1 MPASI
6 EGLRAALAG
15 RYEIERELGRG
26 GMATV
31 FLARD
36 VQHDRPVALKVLH
49 PELAAAMGAERFQR
63 EIKLAA
69 RLQHPH
75 ILGVY
80 DSGAIADRLWFT
92 MPFVE
97 GETLRDRI
105 TRERQL
111 PVDVAVRLTREVA
124 LALDYAHRHQVLHRD
139 IKPENILLSD
149 GQALLAD
156 FGIARALGSAADEGL
171 TGTGV
176 AIGTPGYMSPE
187 QATGERGLD
196 ARSDVYALGSVLYEM
211 LAGEPPFSGPTAQAV
226 IMRIVTEAPRPLT
239 AARASV
245 TPELAAAV
253 GKAMEKAPADRFA
266 TAAEFAEA
274 LGRIGGTSTS
284 VMTAAAARSGRRV
297 WGLVAAVVLVA
308 AGLGT
313 WALRRSPSHASGP
326 RRIAVLPFENEGG
339 ADDAYF
345 AAGIT
350 DELRSKLSAVP
361 GLEVTARASSSQYTK
376 TTKSVKEIG
385 KDLDVEYIL
394 TGTVRWSKPAGGKS
408 TVRVT
413 PELVH
418 VSSGA
423 NKFSQPYQAELSD
436 VFKVQSDIAGEVV
449 QALDVA
455 LATSTEQRLDARPTQ
470 NTQAHDAFL
479 RGQQISQDLS
489 VTDAGPMREAAAQY
503 ARAVGIDS
511 SFAEAWAALA
521 LVHTDLEQTNLT
533 VEGTALIKKATERAL
548 AADPN
553 SSLGRLARGR
563 YLLIFEK
570 DYERALA
577 EYQAGLK
584 TDPNNVRLLAAAASA
599 EGTLG
604 RWDDALA
611 HARQAQRLD
620 PRSITPNRRLAQ
632 LLHDTRHFEEARV
645 ASNNVLALAP
655 SNTQLIQLA
664 AINFGSMGRL
674 DSIRALIDRSL
685 KITDTTTLMVRF
697 AKFQEMMW
705 VWDPSYWPR
714 FTTLTPKDFDG
725 DRGHWGLKVGGTY
738 RLMGDTVRARA
749 YGDSAR
755 IAFEAKLK
763 DFPEEAQLHELRGRA
778 LALAGVKDEAVREA
792 DLSLRLRETKLDA
805 STGPYV
811 RFQVARIFL
820 RAGEYDR
827 ALDLID
833 ELLKV
838 YSTDVTPAW
847 LRIDPSFLPL
857 KGNPR
862 FEKLIAPQ

>member
-6 EGLRAALAG
+6 DDLKAALAG
-15 RYEIERELGRG
+15 RYDIERELGRG

-31 FLARD
+31 YQARD

-49 PELAAAMGAERFQR
+49 SELAAALGVERFQR

-75 ILGVY
+75 ILSVY
-80 DSGAIADRLWFT
+80 DSGTAADRLWFT

-97 GETLRDRI
+97 GESLRDRL

-111 PVDVAVRLTREVA
+111 PVEDAVRLTREVA
-124 LALDYAHRHQVLHRD
+124 LALDYAHRHQILHRD
-139 IKPENILLSD
+139 IKPENILLTD

-156 FGIARALGSAADEGL
+156 FGIARALGGSEENL

-187 QATGERGLD
+187 QATGERSLD
-196 ARSDVYALGSVLYEM
+196 ARSDIYALGSVLYEM

-226 IMRIVTEAPRPLT
+226 IMRIVTEAPRPL
-239 AARASV
+239 AATRSAV
-245 TPELAAAV
+245 TPDLAEV
-253 GKAMEKAPADRFA
+253 VNRAMAKAPADRYA
-266 TAAEFAEA
+266 TAADFAQA
-274 LGRIGGTSTS
+274 LGSAGGAMSGTT
-284 VMTAAAARSGRRV
+284 TAVAVPRRRG
-297 WGLVAAVVLVA
+297 WGLVAVAILAA

-313 WALRRSPSHASGP
+313 WAVWRSSSHASGP

-339 ADDAYF
+339 PDDAYF

-361 GLEVTARASSSQYTK
+361 GLEVTARGSSSQYAK

-385 KDLDVEYIL
+385 KDLAVEYIL

-413 PELVH
+413 PELVQ
-418 VSSGA
+418 VSTGA

-436 VFKVQSDIAGEVV
+436 VFKVQSDIAEEVV
-449 QALDVA
+449 QALDLA
-455 LATSTEQRLDARPTQ
+455 LATATEQRRDARPTQ
-470 NTQAHDAFL
+470 NTQAYDAFL

-489 VTDAGPMREAAAQY
+489 VTDAGPLREAAAQY

-511 SFAEAWAALA
+511 SFADAWAALA
-521 LVHTDLEQTNLT
+521 LVHTDLERTNPT

-553 SSLGRLARGR
+553 NSLGHLARGR
-563 YLLIFEK
+563 YLLIFGK
-570 DYERALA
+570 DYDRALV

-584 TDPNNVRLLAAAASA
+584 TDPNNVGLLAAASAA

-604 RWDDALA
+604 RWDEALT

-620 PRSITPNRRLAQ
+620 PRSVIPSRRLAQ
-632 LLHDTRHFEEARV
+632 LLHDTRHYEEARV
-645 ASNNVLALAP
+645 ASNNALALAP
-655 SNTQLIQLA
+655 TNTQLIQLA

-685 KITDTTTLMVRF
+685 KVTDTTTLLVRF

-738 RLMGDTVRARA
+738 RLMGDTMRARA

-755 IAFEAKLK
+755 MAFEAQLK

-805 STGPYV
+805 ATGPYV

-820 RAGEYDR
+820 RAGDYDR

-833 ELLKV
+833 ELLKAN
-838 YSTDVTPAW
+838 STDLTPAW

-857 KGNPR
+857 KGHPR
-862 FEKLIAPQ
+862 FEKLITSQ

>member
-6 EGLRAALAG
+6 DDLKAALAG
-15 RYEIERELGRG
+15 RYDIERELGRG

-31 FLARD
+31 YLARD

-49 PELAAAMGAERFQR
+49 SELAAALGVERFQR

-75 ILGVY
+75 ILSVY
-80 DSGAIADRLWFT
+80 DSGTAADRLWFT

-97 GETLRDRI
+97 GESLRDRL

-111 PVDVAVRLTREVA
+111 PVEDAVRLTSEVA
-124 LALDYAHRHQVLHRD
+124 LALDYAHRHQILHRD
-139 IKPENILLSD
+139 IKPENILLTD

-156 FGIARALGSAADEGL
+156 FGIARALGGSEENL

-187 QATGERGLD
+187 QATGERSLD
-196 ARSDVYALGSVLYEM
+196 ARSDIYALGSVLYEM

-226 IMRIVTEAPRPLT
+226 IMRIVTEAPRPL
-239 AARASV
+239 AATRSAV
-245 TPELAAAV
+245 TPDLAEV
-253 GKAMEKAPADRFA
+253 VNRAMAKAPADRYT
-266 TAAEFAEA
+266 TAADFAQA
-274 LGRIGGTSTS
+274 LGRAGGTMSGTT
-284 VMTAAAARSGRRV
+284 TAVAVPRRRV
-297 WGLVAAVVLVA
+297 WGLVAVVILVA

-313 WALRRSPSHASGP
+313 WALRRSSSHGSGP

-339 ADDAYF
+339 PDDAYF

-361 GLEVTARASSSQYTK
+361 GLEVTARASSSQYAR

-455 LATSTEQRLDARPTQ
+455 LATFTEQRLDARPTQ

-553 SSLGRLARGR
+553 NSLARLARGR

-645 ASNNVLALAP
+645 ASNNALALAP

-674 DSIRALIDRSL
+674 DSIWALIDRSL
-685 KITDTTTLMVRF
+685 KITDTATLMVRF

-838 YSTDVTPAW
+838 NSTDLTPAW

-862 FEKLIAPQ
+862 FEKLIASQ